1 LVRKTIQDMLTNKI
15 RSAKGIEDQYFIEN
29 HHPAIIT
36 KEVFEQVQEKIKKNG
51 KPISPPTRRY
61 NPLLKRVHCG
71 NCGCKFNRNK
81 NRGKD
86 YFKCISK
93 MTNKSLC
100 VSPVIKEDD
109 IIKIMLGG
117 FKERFDIENPKIIRL
132 LQRLL
137 IKINQNDHFEFHRLK
152 ALNQIQLAK
161 SLRGVEYT
169 DEDIEQ
175 MEESY
180 KEFEKELVKIEDDR
194 KFRLEAIKWL
204 DTVENFEAFENQA
217 TIEYMRGWIKEI
229 TIYSLNDYKIHW
241 IDGKN
246 TEIGSCISIKPEL
259 EEPLVDENLIKLQI
273 KGSFEENKIT
283 LEKGGDIQNKEGVMM
298 QAAKR
303 LKPEEPKSEKKSDLL
318 FLNIKKQIS
327 NSVVMQT
334 TVPIP
339 SKKKLKV
346 AAYIRVSTESDQQ
359 EISLKTQYTY
369 FLYYILRDPQYILA
383 DIYIDDGKSGLTTK
397 GRTEFNRLID
407 DCVAG
412 KVNLIITKSL
422 SRFARN
428 TLDTL
433 EYLNL
438 LKNLDPPVNVWFQKE
453 NLYSLDEKSD
463 LLIKLLSVIGQE
475 ESLNMGES
483 IAWAKRSLAKR
494 GIVNPGRLT
503 YGYYYGENKEW
514 LINKEEEK
522 VVRRIYKEYQEG
534 KEILKIA
541 KGLES
546 ESIPSP
552 SGQKNWES
560 KKIKDILSSET
571 YRGNYVFQ
579 KFYNPSGLIKIKT
592 KNQGELPMYFIENH
606 HQPIIDSDEWENIQ
620 TIMEIRD
627 KERQT
632 KIEKYLPDT
641 KKNEAFSKKLYCEK
655 CHSYL
660 GYIRQVDRG
669 KNNKENRH
677 WRCYSA
683 RKGRGCDS
691 IHLKQEYIEENFS
704 QCLMDIKHNEAFREY
719 INQYKESEKIT
730 PEEEKLRERLNLE
743 REELNQKLYAEVE
756 GELNKKGKDAKK
768 VDKLIDR
775 IMRLRQQINTF
786 TQREE
791 QLELIEEDVAAIMR
805 SLKDYKDNT
814 KTATGYYM
822 KAPKFNKEIFE
833 EHIEKGTVADDGKII
848 YKFKSG
854 FEWAAPIDYSNFQI
868 KARRKIAAKRAK
880 ERAEYLKGP
889 EVKELLEYCIEP
901 KTFKEMQ
908 NFLGKY
914 AAYHSFRK
922 HILEPLLKQGIVK
935 MTIPDQ
941 PVHRL
946 QKYYSVDRKKR
957 N

>member
-1 LVRKTIQDMLTNKI
+1 MFKGTLLL
-15 RSAKGIEDQYFIEN
+15 SAY
-29 HHPAIIT
+29 
-36 KEVFEQVQEKIKKNG
+36 
-51 KPISPPTRRY
+51 
-61 NPLLKRVHCG
+61 
-71 NCGCKFNRNK
+71 
-81 NRGKD
+81 
-86 YFKCISK
+86 
-93 MTNKSLC
+93 
-100 VSPVIKEDD
+100 
-109 IIKIMLGG
+109 
-117 FKERFDIENPKIIRL
+117 
-132 LQRLL
+132 
-137 IKINQNDHFEFHRLK
+137 
-152 ALNQIQLAK
+152 
-161 SLRGVEYT
+161 
-169 DEDIEQ
+169 
-175 MEESY
+175 
-180 KEFEKELVKIEDDR
+180 
-194 KFRLEAIKWL
+194 IKWL

-217 TIEYMRGWIKEI
+217 AIEYMRGWIKEI

-259 EEPLVDENLIKLQI
+259 EEPLVDENLKELQI
-273 KGSFEENKIT
+273 KGSFAVNKIT
-283 LEKGGDIQNKEGVMM
+283 LEKGGDIQSKEGVMIP
-298 QAAKR
+298 AVKE
-303 LKPEEPKSEKKSDLL
+303 KPKSEKKSDVM
-318 FLNIKKQIS
+318 FLNIKKQIN
-327 NSVVMQT
+327 NSVVMHT

-339 SKKKLKV
+339 SKKKLRV

-407 DCVAG
+407 DCIAS
-412 KVNLIITKSL
+412 KVDLIITKSI

-428 TLDTL
+428 IVDTL
-433 EYLNL
+433 KYLNL
-438 LKNLDPPVNVWFQKE
+438 LKSLDPPINVWFQKE

-463 LLIKLLSVIGQE
+463 LLIKLISVIGQE

-483 IAWAKRSLAKR
+483 IAWAKRSLAQR
-494 GIVNPGRLT
+494 GIVNPGRLA

-534 KEILKIA
+534 KRIQKIA

-552 SGQKNWES
+552 SGQKNWDS
-560 KKIKDILSSET
+560 NTIKEMLSSET

-579 KFYNPSGLIKIKT
+579 KFYASPGVVKIRT
-592 KNQGELPMYFIENH
+592 KNKGELPMYFIENH
-606 HQPIIDSDEWENIQ
+606 HQPIIDSEEWENIQ
-620 TIMEIRD
+620 EVMKIRD
-627 KERQT
+627 KERQA

-655 CHSYL
+655 CQSYL

-669 KNNKENRH
+669 KNNKGNRR

-683 RKGRGCDS
+683 KKGRGCDS
-691 IHLKQEYIEENFS
+691 LHLKQEYIEENFS
-704 QCLMDIKHNEAFREY
+704 QCLMDIKYNEAFREY
-719 INQYKESEKIT
+719 INQYRESVKIT

-756 GELNKKGKDAKK
+756 GELNKKGKDAKQ
-768 VDKLIDR
+768 VDKLIDK
-775 IMRLRQQINTF
+775 IMELRQQINTF

-791 QLELIEEDVAAIMR
+791 QLELVEEDIAAMTE

-814 KTATGYYM
+814 KADTGYYL

-833 EHIEKGTVADDGKII
+833 AHIEKGTVAADGKII
-848 YKFKSG
+848 YRFKSG

-868 KARRKIAAKRAK
+868 KARRNILAKRAK
-880 ERAEYLKGP
+880 EKAEYLKGP

-914 AAYHSFRK
+914 EAYHSFRK

-946 QKYYSVDRKKR
+946 QKYYSVDWKKR